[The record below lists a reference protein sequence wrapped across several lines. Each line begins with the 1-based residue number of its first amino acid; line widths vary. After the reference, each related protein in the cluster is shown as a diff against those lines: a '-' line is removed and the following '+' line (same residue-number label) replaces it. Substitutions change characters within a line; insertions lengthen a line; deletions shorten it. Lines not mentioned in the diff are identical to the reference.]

1 MEILKLIAAVFAG
14 LLLLVGVVFISAVLM
29 ALSDVMKEESEKN
42 SND

>member
-1 MEILKLIAAVFAG
+1 MEILKVIAVVFAG

>member
-1 MEILKLIAAVFAG
+1 MEILKVIAVVFVG